1 MLISPPSCY
10 RLWELCDWGSGDL
23 SGVVGVGAGSGSF
36 ALFYSV
42 DREVIPK
49 GMWFGRVVVISRVM
63 IGSRV
68 FVGSC
73 WVSLG
78 VGALGGYEQVLA
90 DDVTE
95 TGLGTPSLLCRDPPA
110 QLTSDRNITRT
121 SFQGL
126 FHPATTHKSI
136 SYPRQGLSELIGPNI
151 PNSKQTT
158 FDDPRSAF
166 PFHLPCLGARLFF
179 SLTLACC
186 RRLGLSPGFLSAK
199 FHDAIDGVSSHQA
212 SAPTCPF
219 SARGVALSRVGP
231 EPGDTLLISSSS
243 LPHTHSAPPPPVRG
257 RAAYVARLR
266 RVVTVC
272 SIWAHTERT
281 LHCAV
286 PGTAR
291 FVLVLLYPCLRYQ
304 VRFCTCQDV
313 GLTPSI
319 LALRALVPF
328 GRRISTPSRR
338 SCRTSLEP

>member
-1 MLISPPSCY
+1 
-10 RLWELCDWGSGDL
+10 
-23 SGVVGVGAGSGSF
+23 
-36 ALFYSV
+36 
-42 DREVIPK
+42 
-49 GMWFGRVVVISRVM
+49 MWFGRVVVISRVM

-243 LPHTHSAPPPPVRG
+243 LPHTHSAPPPPRTWEGGVRREVEAG
-257 RAAYVARLR
+257 CHSLQHLGAHRADVALRGTWDSPFRSRAFISVLALPGSFLHLSRCRLDAIYSC
-266 RVVTVC
+266 TA
-272 SIWAHTERT
+272 SIGAVRTSDLNPQPPIMPYITRT
-281 LHCAV
+281 LSPH
-286 PGTAR
+286 
-291 FVLVLLYPCLRYQ
+291 VLERNILFALPVSG
-304 VRFCTCQDV
+304 CQGRMV
-313 GLTPSI
+313 VASQLPSYS
-319 LALRALVPF
+319 LA
-328 GRRISTPSRR
+328 
-338 SCRTSLEP
+338 